1 MLDLGESIN
10 DMLYC
15 IYAYLNLGSLKN
27 TGVIIQLTN
36 QFNAYLK
43 GVLKDFLMLVNEFGF
58 LTDFYVLNMNDYLSF
73 RLISLPLVRPSTKI
87 AWTKID
93 VHDGTLKVEFDDKV
107 ISFNIFE
114 AMSYP
119 SDLHYYFSVDILD
132 SLT

>member
-1 MLDLGESIN
+1 MRSFTIPCIIGNIRFKKAMLDLGESIN

-58 LTDFYVLNMNDYLSF
+58 LTNFYVLDMKDYLSF

-87 AWTKID
+87 A
-93 VHDGTLKVEFDDKV
+93 
-107 ISFNIFE
+107 
-114 AMSYP
+114 
-119 SDLHYYFSVDILD
+119 
-132 SLT
+132 